1 MIRLFHSGNVH
12 IVSQNNKMLSNK
24 RLVAICAIVF
34 SCNVAL
40 LVLFVKY
47 HTGNKCF
54 VTINEHQKVIAYLPD
69 DFLSVGIDTSEI
81 QDYDSLDFK
90 KTKLRDLAAA
100 LAPARLRLGGTMSER
115 LIFSQQDIIA
125 TCQHCPNH
133 HSSICAAVKKLCRHK
148 FLPFFI
154 LTGNKWDE
162 INEFCKAVNLK
173 LLFSLNALIRD
184 EHGWNDVN
192 AKELLQYS
200 KSKNYDIDWQLGNE
214 PNSYHHVFNI
224 TVTPHV
230 LAHDFKKLRMLL
242 NNFGFNKSLLV
253 GPDTTQPRPEQPQC
267 LKYMVEFLGNGSHSI
282 NVTSWHHYYLNS
294 RTAKLDDFWNP
305 DTFDLLK
312 DRIQTMR
319 RNTEEYAQIPM
330 WLSETSSSYG
340 GGAPGLSN
348 SYAASPLW
356 VDKLGLSAQNNIT
369 TVIRQSFFG
378 GNYSLIDKDLEPL
391 PDWWISILF
400 KKLVGNKVLHVDCH
414 CSRYQRMYAHCANR
428 NYTNDT
434 TAITIYAVNLEMAKP
449 RFLLNGSALHGDNLY
464 IDEYILSAPSNNRR
478 TKTVLLNGWPLYYD
492 SALPELEPRK
502 IRYGNHIS
510 LPPYS
515 IGFWVIQ
522 NTSIDVCK

>member
-1 MIRLFHSGNVH
+1 
-12 IVSQNNKMLSNK
+12 MLSNK
-24 RLVAICAIVF
+24 RLVATCAIAF

-47 HTGNKCF
+47 NAGDKCF
-54 VTINEHQKVIAYLPD
+54 VTIDENQKVIAIMPD
-69 DFLSVGIDTSEI
+69 DFLSIGIDTSEVE
-81 QDYDSLDFK
+81 DYDTIDFK
-90 KTKLRDLAAA
+90 NTRFRDLAAA

-115 LIFSQQDIIA
+115 LIFSQKDIAA
-125 TCQHCPNH
+125 TCHHFHCPKDQK
-133 HSSICAAVKKLCRHK
+133 SVCSAVKKMCRHK

-173 LLFSLNALIRD
+173 LLFSFNALIRD
-184 EHGWNDVN
+184 EHGWSDVN

-200 KSKNYDIDWQLGNE
+200 KNKKYNLDWQLGNE

-230 LAHDFKKLRMLL
+230 LAHDFKKLRGLL
-242 NNFGFNKSLLV
+242 NHFGYNKSLLV

-267 LKYMVEFLGNGSHSI
+267 LKYMVEFLGNGSHNI
-282 NVTSWHHYYLNS
+282 NVRSWHHYYLNS
-294 RTAKLDDFWNP
+294 RTVVLEDFWNP

-312 DRIQTMR
+312 ERINTMKLA
-319 RNTEEYAQIPM
+319 TKKYANIPM

-356 VDKLGLSAQNNIT
+356 VDKLALSAQNNIT

-391 PDWWISILF
+391 PDWWVSVIY
-400 KKLVGNKVLHVDCH
+400 KKLVGNKVLHVDCQ
-414 CSRYQRMYAHCANR
+414 CSRFQRMYAHCTNR
-428 NYTNDT
+428 NYTDDL
-434 TAITIYAVNLEMAKP
+434 TAITIYAVNLEMATA
-449 RFLLNGSALHGDNLY
+449 RFLVNGSALHGDNLY

-478 TKTVLLNGWPLYYD
+478 TKTLLLNGWPLYYD
-492 SALPELEPRK
+492 SSLPDLQPRK
-502 IRYGNHIS
+502 IRFGKHIS
-510 LPPYS
+510 MPPYS
-515 IGFWVIQ
+515 IGFWVIH
-522 NTSIDVCK
+522 NTSIKVCK